1 MPLSISFGGSASNA
15 RVDRRNRYTRRTG
28 RCGSRSGKPQSQQS
42 SLPFVLSIAGGLI
55 LASSGLGYF
64 VWQDMNTAKA
74 DELGCYEQ
82 TAPQAHT
89 VALVDSSEPRFDAA
103 QRRDLMTAFGDLFQ
117 RDLAFNE
124 RFSLIAT
131 DASRIGSVPNPVV
144 TRCGPAHSPADLE
157 SVGAARASDAFLE
170 RQAAQAFEQD
180 IRPHLESVFAINPPD
195 AQRQRAESP
204 ILEQIQSLSRMP
216 AFSRD
221 AGHKRLIVV
230 SDLLQNTGDA
240 QFCHVQGHL
249 PAFETFRTR
258 PYFERVAPRDLGGAD
273 VTIYLLIRGILGE
286 PPYPY
291 CTEDELVRFWRA
303 YFDDAGAGSVD
314 VIRLR
319 RGIGPASR
327 Q

>member
-1 MPLSISFGGSASNA
+1 MFARDTKRRPYRRPGASRPVRA
-15 RVDRRNRYTRRTG
+15 PRRPRR
-28 RCGSRSGKPQSQQS
+28 SHVRSGGVR
-42 SLPFVLSIAGGLI
+42 LPWKTLLAGTATAAM
-55 LASSGLGYF
+55 LAGAGYAALK
-64 VWQDMNTAKA
+64 DMNTAKA

-89 VALVDSSEPRFDAA
+89 VALVDSSEPRFDAV
-103 QRRDLMTAFGDLFQ
+103 QRRDLMRAFGDVFQ

-131 DASRIGSVPNPVV
+131 DASRIGSVPSPVV
-144 TRCGPAHSPADLE
+144 TRCGPARLPSDLE
-157 SVGAARASDAFLE
+157 SVGAASASDAFLE
-170 RQAAQAFEQD
+170 RQAALAFEQD
-180 IRPHLESVFAINPPD
+180 ILPHLESVFAINPPD
-195 AQRQRAESP
+195 EQRQRAESP

-221 AGHKRLIVV
+221 AGDKRLIVV

-240 QFCHVQGHL
+240 QFCHTQGHL

-258 PYFERVAPRDLGGAD
+258 PYFERVAPHDLGGAD
-273 VTIYLLIRGILGE
+273 VTVYLLIRGTLGE

-303 YFDDAGAGSVD
+303 YFEDAGAGSVD

-319 RGIGPASR
+319 RGAGPASR
-327 Q
+327 P